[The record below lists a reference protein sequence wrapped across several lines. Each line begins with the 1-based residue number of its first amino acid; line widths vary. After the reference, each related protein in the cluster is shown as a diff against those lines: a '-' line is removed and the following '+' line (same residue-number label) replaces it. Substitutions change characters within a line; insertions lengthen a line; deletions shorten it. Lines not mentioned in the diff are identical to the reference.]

1 MHSLFWKILLSF
13 WVALIVFSAATV
25 WTASEYLE
33 HERAQ
38 QFVTNP
44 QQRLV
49 QHLHA
54 AQEIAEHRGIEG
66 LKQWAREIDRRE
78 AVPFLLLD
86 ENGEDLLG
94 RPVPPRMAERM
105 QRAMG
110 YMRRNSHDEHEEREN
125 EHRLPRYLR
134 YVVHIPGNGIVRL
147 APDYQSI
154 TLGRV
159 LSRPRVIALPV
170 IVAALIS
177 GFVAL
182 LLARYLT
189 APIAR
194 LRVASR
200 KLAEGDLAQRVAP
213 SMGSRRDEI
222 ADLAGDFDYMAERL
236 QALVASHKQ
245 LLRDAS
251 HELRSPLARLQVA
264 LGLTRQR
271 AGDELTSQLDRM
283 EKEIEDLNEL
293 IGQLLSLARLETGTA
308 ALPHEP
314 LDLGAM
320 LETIADDAAFEA
332 HARKRDVRILASTPF
347 TVVGNSALL
356 HSAIE
361 NVVRNAVRHTAEGS
375 CVEIVLERDPG
386 RAGFCRITVRDY
398 GPGIPEDMLTR
409 IFEPF
414 TRVDEARDRQRGGYG
429 LGLAIADRAVRLH
442 GGTLVARNNA
452 DGGATM
458 VFSLPVAD
466 SSPA

>member
-13 WVALIVFSAATV
+13 WGALTLFSAATV

-44 QQRLV
+44 QQRLM
-49 QHLHA
+49 QHLLV
-54 AQEIAEHRGIEG
+54 AQEIAEHRGVEG
-66 LKQWAREIDRRE
+66 LKQWARDIDRRE
-78 AVPFLLLD
+78 AVPFLLLN

-94 RPVPPRMAERM
+94 RPVPARMAERM
-105 QRAMG
+105 QRVRG
-110 YMRRNSHDEHEEREN
+110 FMRRNNHAEHEAHEN

-134 YVVHIPGNGIVRL
+134 YVVRIPGNGVVRL

-170 IVAALIS
+170 VVAALIS
-177 GFVAL
+177 GLVAL

-189 APIAR
+189 APISQ
-194 LRVASR
+194 LRIASR
-200 KLAEGDLAQRVAP
+200 RLAEGDLAQRVRP
-213 SMGSRRDEI
+213 SMGSRKDEI

-236 QALVASHKQ
+236 QALIASHKQ

-264 LGLTRQR
+264 LGLTRQH
-271 AGDELTSQLDRM
+271 AGDELGVQLDRM

-308 ALPHEP
+308 TVTREPIDLP
-314 LDLGAM
+314 AM
-320 LETIADDAAFEA
+320 LETIADDATFEA
-332 HARKRDVRILASTPF
+332 QAGGKDVRLVH
-347 TVVGNSALL
+347 TVPVTLHGNGALL

-361 NVVRNAVRHTAEGS
+361 NVVRNAVRHTAEGTS
-375 CVEIVLERDPG
+375 VEIALDYSTTRSGYCVL
-386 RAGFCRITVRDY
+386 TVRDR

-414 TRVDEARDRQRGGYG
+414 TRVGEARDRRSGGYG

-442 GGTLVARNNA
+442 GGTLSAANHPE
-452 DGGATM
+452 GGATLR
-458 VFSLPVAD
+458 FELPERGRGP
-466 SSPA
+466 S